1 MTLREGFLRFSDALD
16 RVARFAVITLMA
28 AMCVVV
34 LFGVFFRYVL
44 GDALTW
50 TEETARYL
58 MIWMGFLAT
67 GLALREGG
75 HVAIDTFLNRLTG
88 KARRIGVVFVRLLSL
103 AFLAIVVVAGG
114 ILLSRISGQI
124 TPVLGISTAWP
135 YLAIPVGC
143 LLTGIE
149 MITLMIRDPDQRA
162 HHAEDDVSLEV
173 RS

>member
-1 MTLREGFLRFSDALD
+1 MRLREGFLRFSDALD
-16 RVARFAVITLMA
+16 RAARFAVTTLMA
-28 AMCVVV
+28 IMCVVV

-50 TEETARYL
+50 TEEVARYL

-75 HVAIDTFLNRLTG
+75 HVAVDTFLNRLTG
-88 KARRIGVVFVRLLSL
+88 PARRAGVIFVRSLSL
-103 AFLAIVVVAGG
+103 FFLIVVVVAGAVL
-114 ILLSRISGQI
+114 ITRISGQI
-124 TPVLGISTAWP
+124 TAVLGISAAWP

-143 LLTGIE
+143 LLTVIE
-149 MITLMIRDPDQRA
+149 MVTLMIRDPDQLQR
-162 HHAEDDVSLEV
+162 HADDDVALEV